1 MTIDGTEKSG
11 DKRPDKGFD
20 AAGPAKRRRGA
31 LADNELLAFSNIT
44 NAVKDVAQAIRDNK
58 PTDMHPDLYNAVM
71 TVVGFSDEA
80 LMAALGH
87 LVDHKAQGTVFVGMN
102 EPHMVLGL
110 RTYLSEY
117 CY

>member
-1 MTIDGTEKSG
+1 MTALR
-11 DKRPDKGFD
+11 RPVTSELIRAKGVD
-20 AAGPAKRRRGA
+20 APGAAKRRRGA
-31 LADNELLAFSNIT
+31 LHEDELQAFSNIT

-87 LVDHKAQGTVFVGMN
+87 LVDHKAQGSVFVGMN
-102 EPHMVLGL
+102 EPHRILWL
-110 RTYLSEY
+110 RTYLGKHY
-117 CY
+117 Y